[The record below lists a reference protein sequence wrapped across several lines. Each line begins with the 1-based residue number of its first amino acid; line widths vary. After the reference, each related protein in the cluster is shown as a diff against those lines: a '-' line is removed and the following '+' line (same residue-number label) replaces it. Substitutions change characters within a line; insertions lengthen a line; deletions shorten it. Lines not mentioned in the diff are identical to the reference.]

1 MARIKLLSPIG
12 VVSAAGFTAPA
23 LPTSLTGR
31 TLGFIDNNKPNFDR
45 LVADMAELMTE
56 RFGVGRVIHQKKAN
70 ASTPAPPE
78 VLAEL
83 AKECDVVLAG
93 SAD

>member
-1 MARIKLLSPIG
+1 MARITVLSPIG

-23 LPTSLTGR
+23 LPTSLAGR

-45 LVADMAELMTE
+45 LAAEMAELLTE
-56 RFGVGRVIHQKKAN
+56 RFGIGRVVHRKKAN

-78 VLAEL
+78 MLAEL